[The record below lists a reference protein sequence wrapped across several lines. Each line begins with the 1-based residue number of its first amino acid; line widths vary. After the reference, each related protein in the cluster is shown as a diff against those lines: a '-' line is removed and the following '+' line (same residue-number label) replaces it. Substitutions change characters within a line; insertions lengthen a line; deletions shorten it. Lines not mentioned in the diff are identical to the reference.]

1 MNENE
6 VELPEASNPNNP
18 PQTNPEILPPSTRI
32 MPNLEPERVNVNKEN
47 KNNNINN
54 ENKDEKE
61 EFQQVVFMKPNSN
74 YFFQIFLVIHSI
86 YTFIYFILELIIF
99 IGIKSFEPF
108 LYGIGAYGIDIVG
121 LVFYFFHQVLR
132 FHNANFGNRTEH
144 SSTVIMSNSIF
155 VIIIYLYFWLCQSYV
170 LRIEIILNIIGVFI
184 SLLEF
189 IFLLLTFLAFIKQE
203 SSM

>member
-99 IGIKSFEPF
+99 IRLYIRQLIINYLLLSLKSFINCF
-108 LYGIGAYGIDIVG
+108 RID
-121 LVFYFFHQVLR
+121 
-132 FHNANFGNRTEH
+132 
-144 SSTVIMSNSIF
+144 
-155 VIIIYLYFWLCQSYV
+155 
-170 LRIEIILNIIGVFI
+170 FI
-184 SLLEF
+184 SLSL
-189 IFLLLTFLAFIKQE
+189 
-203 SSM
+203 S